1 MSYLFVI
8 LRILVAKER
17 TMRTKLSQRLFAIA
31 LVGSTLGLIG
41 LDVRAA
47 QAQEAQACVAFEDA
61 NYGGAGRGLRANE
74 NTPMTT
80 MNDKISSFKI
90 RSGCHVEVYQDRD
103 FKGASTSWS
112 QDVAFVGNN
121 WNDRISSWKC
131 VGQVQRLLDIFA
143 GATSFESCVL
153 RPTWASYS

>member
-47 QAQEAQACVAFEDA
+47 QAQEAQASA
-61 NYGGAGRGLRANE
+61 
-74 NTPMTT
+74 
-80 MNDKISSFKI
+80 SSPA
-90 RSGCHVEVYQDRD
+90 RTAR
-103 FKGASTSWS
+103 
-112 QDVAFVGNN
+112 
-121 WNDRISSWKC
+121 R
-131 VGQVQRLLDIFA
+131 
-143 GATSFESCVL
+143 
-153 RPTWASYS
+153 